1 MAASKRQLAANRAN
15 SKKSSGPRSQAG
27 KEKVSQNAIQHG
39 LTGSFQVLEGE
50 NQDWFDNLFTQLIQ
64 DEQPVGAAEVELVR
78 TMAEHIWCS
87 RRASRIQESC
97 FWTNRT
103 PEQIA
108 NQQVEVRVNPELERF
123 VRYQAAHDRAYQRA
137 SKELQERRKQRM
149 KAEIGFASQKRA
161 EAKETRDAEKH
172 ELNMAIGR
180 EHLDQEKSKTILRGA
195 AAANEL
201 EAIFSPP
208 QGKMAA

>member
-1 MAASKRQLAANRAN
+1 MPTSKRQLAANRAN
-15 SKKSSGPRSQAG
+15 AKKSTGPRSEAG

-39 LTGSFQVLEGE
+39 LTGSFRVLEGE
-50 NQDWFDNLFTQLIQ
+50 SQNKFDNLFTQLLK
-64 DEQPVGAAEVELVR
+64 DEQAVGAAEVELVR

-87 RRASRIQESC
+87 RRASRIQEAC

-103 PEQIA
+103 PEQLA

-149 KAEIGFASQKRA
+149 KAEIGFASHKRA
-161 EAKETRDAEKH
+161 EAEETRKAEKH
-172 ELNMAIGR
+172 ELTMAVGR

-195 AAANEL
+195 AAANQL
-201 EAIFSPP
+201 EQIFGPP
-208 QGKMAA
+208 KSKMAA